1 MIGSKCL
8 AALVP
13 AVLAVTPALA
23 DCTCRWKAVVHPLGG
38 VVCDSR
44 NGQPVLLQCRMNQ
57 NITSWDVVGDGCP
70 SAALPA
76 FRHEVAETA
85 HLHGPVSAAVY
96 FAAVDAMTAAKR

>member
-1 MIGSKCL
+1 
-8 AALVP
+8 
-13 AVLAVTPALA
+13 
-23 DCTCRWKAVVHPLGG
+23 VVHPLGD

-44 NGQPVLLQCRMNQ
+44 GGRPVLLQCRMNQ

-76 FRHEVAETA
+76 FRHAVAEPP

-96 FAAVDAMTAAKR
+96 LAAVGAMTAAKR